1 MYNEYANEANI
12 FEAEQYEY
20 NQTEYAEYETGGL
33 FSAEQEM
40 ALAQELLAVNS
51 EAELDRFLG
60 DLIRQAGAA
69 VGKVVNSPTGQAIGS
84 TLKGTAQAALNAGM
98 KGGNAQA
105 VGTAA
110 GSYLGGK
117 AGSWAGGSLG
127 SAAGQRIGNYLGGK
141 AGGRYLSKLGQ
152 TYGSK
157 AGNWLG
163 STLGGKLGGSVAN
176 WATDALG
183 LEAENMQQEE
193 YEFIGAQ
200 HFVRMASEIAGQT
213 LQATPHT
220 PPKAAAQTAANT
232 LVRQFMPG
240 LIGAG
245 AGAGGAQQS
254 GRWVRQGNR
263 ITLYGA

>member
-1 MYNEYANEANI
+1 MYNEYAHETIA
-12 FEAEQYEY
+12 FESNQFEY
-20 NQTEYAEYETGGL
+20 NPQEYGEYETGGL
-33 FSAEQEM
+33 FSHEQEL
-40 ALAQELLAVNS
+40 ALAQELLTVNS

-60 DLIRQAGAA
+60 DLIRQAGSA
-69 VGKVVNSPTGQAIGS
+69 VGRIVSSPTGQAIGS

-105 VGTAA
+105 VGKAA

-127 SAAGQRIGNYLGGK
+127 SAAGQRIGNYLGGR
-141 AGGRYLSKLGQ
+141 AGGQYLSKLGQ

-176 WATDALG
+176 WASGLLG
-183 LEAENMQQEE
+183 NEAESMEQEE

-200 HFVRMASEIAGQT
+200 HFVRLASEIAGQT
-213 LQATPHT
+213 LQA
-220 PPKAAAQTAANT
+220 PPNIQPRAAAQAAANT
-232 LVRQFMPG
+232 AVRQFMPG
-240 LIGAG
+240 LFA
-245 AGAGGAQQS
+245 AGGAQQS

-263 ITLYGA
+263 ITLYGV